1 MIYKLKHVP
10 TGLYY
15 QPHKH
20 RGSNLSK
27 RGKIYQT
34 ATHGLS
40 SSFKERDRYKERT
53 GIDKEFEFTV
63 YCAEDGVVHRMTKDL
78 LKWETYKYAYGQV
91 RAETNVNDWIIEEVK

>member
-1 MIYKLKHVP
+1 MIYKLKHIP

-27 RGKIYQT
+27 RGKVYQT

-40 SSFKERDRYKERT
+40 SSFRERDIYKKNN
-53 GIDKEFEFTV
+53 GKDKEFKFTV
-63 YCAEDGVVHRMTKDL
+63 YCAKDSQVHKQTVSI
-78 LKWETYKYAYGQV
+78 LKWEDYKYSYNQV
-91 RAETNVNDWIIEEVK
+91 KAETNLDDWKIEEIK